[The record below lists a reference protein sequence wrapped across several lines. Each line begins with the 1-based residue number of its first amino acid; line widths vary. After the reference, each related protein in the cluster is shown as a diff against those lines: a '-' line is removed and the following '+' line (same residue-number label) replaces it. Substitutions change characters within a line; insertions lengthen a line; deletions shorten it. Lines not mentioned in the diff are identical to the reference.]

1 MEITLTGV
9 FLTVQPLQSRWL
21 KVPMS
26 IFLRASVAVT
36 VGVLL
41 HEYMSSNIMKTW
53 GRASKLNLGRL
64 CEA

>member
-9 FLTVQPLQSRWL
+9 FLTVHPLRSRWL
-21 KVPMS
+21 KVLMS
-26 IFLRASVAVT
+26 IFLWASVAVT

-41 HEYMSSNIMKTW
+41 HEYMSSNIMKKW

-64 CEA
+64 SKA